1 MMRSA
6 MTAASQSTPGRGT
19 RRFEDVLV
27 TRTIRAIEE
36 SGPLED
42 AAELRDAARSAST
55 DEGRAIARARALGQ
69 RIGLLQDLARL
80 RALALR
86 LVPLVALGIVLLTWL
101 LVGSVLGDGRRINVL
116 LAWLGVLGPNF
127 VSLLVWAAAVL
138 APRSS
143 GLAPLAEGLGGL
155 ALRASSRPRCAG
167 SHAPALLQQGTGLV
181 REARLLPWAFGVL
194 NHGVWALSLLGLI
207 GVLSLM
213 FALRSYQLSW
223 ESTIL
228 PPSAFADFIAATG
241 RPAELLGLP
250 RADVRGVTPGD
261 AASHPK
267 LAFWLIYG
275 VLLYGLVPRLLLA
288 LWCWRMWA
296 RSRDAVPLDLGDPY
310 YRRLF
315 QRLDRL
321 AAPVIVD
328 ADDAPAG
335 AASAPVPGRA
345 GAAGGPPV
353 WIGFE
358 LPPELA
364 WRADDDGLVQI
375 DVAGDSEGR
384 HRAIDRLVREP
395 AARAVVV
402 CHGASSPD
410 RGTARFLRDVAARV
424 GAMAL
429 LLVVPAAG
437 APARTA
443 VWTAWL
449 QDGGF
454 GALPVFEQPAAARA
468 WLASSAEAA

>member
-36 SGPLED
+36 NGPLED
-42 AAELRDAARSAST
+42 ATELRDAARSAST

-138 APRSS
+138 APRGS
-143 GLAPLAEGLGGL
+143 GLAGLAEGLGGL
-155 ALRASSRPRCAG
+155 ALRATSRPQCAG
-167 SHAPALLQQGTGLV
+167 SHAPALLQQGTELV
-181 REARLLPWAFGVL
+181 RDARLLPWAFGVL
-194 NHGVWALSLLGLI
+194 NHGVWALSFLGLI
-207 GVLSLM
+207 GVLYLL

-228 PPSAFADFIAATG
+228 APSAIADFIAATG

-250 RADVRGVTPGD
+250 RADVRGLSPGD
-261 AASHPK
+261 AASHPR

-288 LWCWRMWA
+288 LWCWRKWA

-328 ADDAPAG
+328 ADDTPAG
-335 AASAPVPGRA
+335 ASSAPAPDRA
-345 GAAGGPPV
+345 AAAGGPPV
-353 WIGFE
+353 WITFE

-364 WRADDDGLVQI
+364 WRAADGLAQI

-384 HRAIDRLVREP
+384 HRAIERLVREP

-410 RGTARFLRDVAARV
+410 RGTARFLREVAARV

-429 LLVVPAAG
+429 LLVVPATG
-437 APARTA
+437 SPARTA

-454 GALPVFEQPAAARA
+454 GGAPVFEQLAAARA
-468 WLASSAEAA
+468 WLASSPQAA